1 MGVRQVQDDWRRNMS
16 AKQDLIEVQSSLQP
30 QP

>member
-1 MGVRQVQDDWRRNMS
+1 MGVRQVQDDWRRIMI
-16 AKQDLIEVQSSLQP
+16 AKQDLIEVQSSLQL